1 VAVKGEKAAAICN
14 IPKSRNRHERSLPGS
29 GDFANLA
36 STVCLDRPAM
46 PGSIGMHLPR
56 RQFFRFAAGA
66 FAAPAV
72 ARHALADAY
81 PSRPVRFLSGFAAA
95 GGNDIISRLMG
106 QWLTERLGQTFVIE
120 NRPGAGTN
128 IAAEVVINSPPDGYT
143 LFGTNLSSAINT
155 TLYEKLPFDFM
166 RDMLPVAGIAQAPSA
181 FAISASVPAKTVPE
195 FIAYAKANPGRI
207 NMGSAGVG
215 STSHLAGELFKM
227 MAGVDLVH
235 VPYRGNALALTDLI
249 SGQIEVLFPSLG
261 SSIEYVKSGKVRAL
275 AVTGA
280 SRSDALPDLPTVAET
295 LPGYEAS
302 SFYGI
307 GAPRHTPAEIVEIL
321 NKAVNAG
328 LADPKLKARLADLG
342 SVPLPGQ
349 PATFGKLIADETEK
363 WGRVI
368 KFAGIKAG

>member
-1 VAVKGEKAAAICN
+1 MN
-14 IPKSRNRHERSLPGS
+14 
-29 GDFANLA
+29 
-36 STVCLDRPAM
+36 
-46 PGSIGMHLPR
+46 LPR
-56 RQFFRFAAGA
+56 RQVLRLAAGA
-66 FAAPAV
+66 VATPAM

-106 QWLTERLGQTFVIE
+106 QWLTERLGQAFVIE

-143 LFGTNLSSAINT
+143 LFGTNLSNAINAA
-155 TLYEKLPFDFM
+155 LYEKLNFNFM

-181 FAISASVPAKTVPE
+181 FAVNSSVPVKTLPE

-227 MAGVDLVH
+227 MAGVSLVH

-261 SSIEYVKSGKVRAL
+261 SSIEYVKTDKVRAL

-280 SRSDALPDLPTVAET
+280 TRSDALPDLPTVAET
-295 LPGYEAS
+295 LPGYEAA

-307 GAPRHTPAEIVEIL
+307 GAPRNTPTEVVEIL
-321 NKAVNAG
+321 NKTVNAG

-342 SVPLPGQ
+342 SVPLPGG
-349 PATFGKLIADETEK
+349 PVTFGKLIADETEK
-363 WGRVI
+363 WGKVI
-368 KFAGIKAG
+368 KFAGIRAQ

>member
-1 VAVKGEKAAAICN
+1 
-14 IPKSRNRHERSLPGS
+14 
-29 GDFANLA
+29 
-36 STVCLDRPAM
+36 
-46 PGSIGMHLPR
+46 MHLPR
-56 RQFFRFAAGA
+56 RQFFRFAVGA
-66 FAAPAV
+66 FAMPAV

-81 PSRPVRFLSGFAAA
+81 PSRPVRFISGFAAA

-128 IAAEVVINSPPDGYT
+128 IAAEMVMNSPPDGYT
-143 LFGTNLSSAINT
+143 LFGTNLSSAINA

-181 FAISASVPAKTVPE
+181 FAVNSSVPTKTVPE

-227 MAGVDLVH
+227 MAGVNLVH

-261 SSIEYVKSGKVRAL
+261 SSIEYVKAGKVRAL

-280 SRSDALPDLPTVAET
+280 ARSDALPDLPTVAET
-295 LPGYEAS
+295 LPGYEAA

-307 GAPRHTPAEIVEIL
+307 GAPHNTPAEIVEIL
-321 NKAVNAG
+321 NKAANAG
-328 LADPKLKARLADLG
+328 LADPKLKARLSDLG
-342 SVPLPGQ
+342 SVPLPGS

>member
-1 VAVKGEKAAAICN
+1 M
-14 IPKSRNRHERSLPGS
+14 
-29 GDFANLA
+29 NL
-36 STVCLDRPAM
+36 
-46 PGSIGMHLPR
+46 HR
-56 RQFFRFAAGA
+56 RQFLDLAAGA

-128 IAAEVVINSPPDGYT
+128 IAAEAVINSPPDGYT
-143 LFGTNLSSAINT
+143 LFGTNLSNAINA
-155 TLYEKLPFDFM
+155 TLYEKLNFDFM
-166 RDMLPVAGIAQAPSA
+166 RDMLPVAGIAQAPAA
-181 FAISASVPAKTVPE
+181 FVVNSSVPAKTVPE
-195 FIAYAKANPGRI
+195 FITYAKANPGRI

-215 STSHLAGELFKM
+215 STGHLAGELFKM

-235 VPYRGNALALTDLI
+235 VPYRGNAPALTDLI
-249 SGQIEVLFPSLG
+249 AGQIEVLFPSLG
-261 SSIEYVKSGKVRAL
+261 SSIEYVKAGKLRAL
-275 AVTGA
+275 AVTGLT
-280 SRSDALPDLPTVAET
+280 RSDALPDLPPVAET
-295 LPGYEAS
+295 LPGYEAA

-307 GAPRHTPAEIVEIL
+307 GAPHSTPAEIVEVL

-342 SVPLPGQ
+342 STPLPGT
-349 PATFGKLIADETEK
+349 PAMFGKLIADETEK
-363 WGRVI
+363 WGKVI
-368 KFAGIKAG
+368 RFAGIKAG

>member
-1 VAVKGEKAAAICN
+1 VN
-14 IPKSRNRHERSLPGS
+14 
-29 GDFANLA
+29 
-36 STVCLDRPAM
+36 
-46 PGSIGMHLPR
+46 LPR
-56 RQFFRFAAGA
+56 RQFFHLAAGVL
-66 FAAPAV
+66 AAPAI
-72 ARHALADAY
+72 ARHAFADGY
-81 PSRPVRFLSGFAAA
+81 PSRPVRLISGFAAA

-143 LFGTNLSSAINT
+143 LFGTNLSNAINAA
-155 TLYEKLPFDFM
+155 LYEKLNFNFM

-181 FAISASVPAKTVPE
+181 FAVNSSIPVKTLPE

-227 MAGVDLVH
+227 MAGVNLVH

-261 SSIEYVKSGKVRAL
+261 SSIEYVKTGKVRAL

-280 SRSDALPDLPTVAET
+280 TRSDALPDLPTVAET
-295 LPGYEAS
+295 LPGYEAA

-307 GAPRHTPAEIVEIL
+307 GAPRNTPTEVVEIL
-321 NKAVNAG
+321 NKTVNAG

-342 SVPLPGQ
+342 SVPLPGP

-363 WGRVI
+363 WGKVI
-368 KFAGIKAG
+368 RFAGIRAQ

>member
-1 VAVKGEKAAAICN
+1 MN
-14 IPKSRNRHERSLPGS
+14 
-29 GDFANLA
+29 
-36 STVCLDRPAM
+36 
-46 PGSIGMHLPR
+46 LPR
-56 RQFFRFAAGA
+56 RQFLRFAAGA
-66 FAAPAV
+66 VAAPAV
-72 ARHALADAY
+72 ARRALADGY
-81 PSRPVRFLSGFAAA
+81 PSRPVRFISGFAAA

-155 TLYEKLPFDFM
+155 TLYEKLPFSFM

-181 FAISASVPAKTVPE
+181 FAVSSSIRAKTVPE

-227 MAGVDLVH
+227 MAGVNLVH

-249 SGQIEVLFPSLG
+249 GGQIEVLFPSLG
-261 SSIEYVKSGKVRAL
+261 SSIEYVKAGKVRAI

-280 SRSDALPDLPTVAET
+280 TRSDALPDLPTVGET

-307 GAPRHTPAEIVEIL
+307 GAPHNTPAEIVEIL
-321 NKAVNAG
+321 NNAANAG
-328 LADPKLKARLADLG
+328 LADPKLNARLADLG
-342 SVPLPGQ
+342 SVPLPGP

-363 WGRVI
+363 WGKVI
-368 KFAGIKAG
+368 RFAGIKAQ

>member
-1 VAVKGEKAAAICN
+1 VN
-14 IPKSRNRHERSLPGS
+14 
-29 GDFANLA
+29 
-36 STVCLDRPAM
+36 
-46 PGSIGMHLPR
+46 LPR
-56 RQFFRFAAGA
+56 RQFFHLAAGVL
-66 FAAPAV
+66 AAPAI
-72 ARHALADAY
+72 ARHAFADGY
-81 PSRPVRFLSGFAAA
+81 PSRPVRLISGFAAA

-106 QWLTERLGQTFVIE
+106 HWLTERLGQTFVIE

-128 IAAEVVINSPPDGYT
+128 IAAEVVINSTPDGYT
-143 LFGTNLSSAINT
+143 LFGTNLSNAINA
-155 TLYEKLPFDFM
+155 TLYEKLNFNFV

-181 FAISASVPAKTVPE
+181 FAVNSSVPVKTLPE

-227 MAGVDLVH
+227 MAGVNLVH

-261 SSIEYVKSGKVRAL
+261 SSIEYVKTGKVRAL

-280 SRSDALPDLPTVAET
+280 TRSDALPDLPTVAET
-295 LPGYEAS
+295 LPGYEAA

-307 GAPRHTPAEIVEIL
+307 GAPRNTPMEVVEIL
-321 NKAVNAG
+321 NRTVNAG
-328 LADPKLKARLADLG
+328 LADAKLKARLADLG
-342 SVPLPGQ
+342 SVPLPGP

-363 WGRVI
+363 WGKVI
-368 KFAGIKAG
+368 RFAGIRAQ